1 MNGTTHRYVLL
12 PREGVT
18 AAGGPAFDELI
29 RLPTV
34 RSTEPSAMAPL
45 PTDPGQQMRVLD
57 STHENGPKLVE
68 ADADAIEALNRRDGP
83 VRAIPVIEYAP
94 PNPPVQPLAVTLAAA
109 PPVTVVVT
117 CTDAQTG
124 QGVPGAT
131 VVAFTDFAAKAGAKG
146 TTDATGSAVLALA
159 SPAIERLYAYPP
171 LAGYWGA
178 YRAALTAAG
187 PVVVPLEPLDLAHV
201 DAVRT
206 IYGSTSFDETAG
218 VQIGVIDTG
227 VGPHQHLNVVSGMNT
242 VTGEL
247 PTDYA
252 DPRGHGTHVAGLIG
266 GTGAPPT
273 GVRGLAP
280 NVTLRAYRVF
290 PAAGGATNYAIL
302 KSMIY
307 AADDGCDLVNLSLGG
322 GPFDAIVAEAV
333 RDARNRGMLVVVAT
347 GNDGRA
353 PVNYPAA
360 YPEAT
365 AVSAIGRAGTYPAG
379 SLEEAEV
386 VRPPQ
391 GTDPLDFVAGFSNV
405 GTEVAVTAPGVGCI
419 STIFGNRYG
428 VMSGTSM
435 AAPVVTGAVAS
446 LLSRDP
452 VIRAMARDA
461 ARSDAIA
468 RLLEVNCKALG
479 FGTLFEGKGMPD
491 PAKI

>member
-1 MNGTTHRYVLL
+1 MNGTTQRYVLL

-18 AAGGPAFDELI
+18 AASGPAFDELI
-29 RLPTV
+29 RVPPVT
-34 RSTEPSAMAPL
+34 STGPSAMAQL
-45 PTDPGQQMRVLD
+45 PTDPVGQMLVID

-68 ADADAIEALNRRDGP
+68 ADAAAIEALNRRDAP
-83 VRAIPVIEYAP
+83 VRAIPVIEYAA
-94 PNPPVQPLAVTLAAA
+94 PNPPVQPLAATPTGG
-109 PPVTVVVT
+109 PPVAVVVE

-131 VVAFTDFAAKAGAKG
+131 VVAFTDFAAKAGAKA
-146 TTDATGSAVLALA
+146 TTDGAGRAMLTIA
-159 SPAIERLYAYPP
+159 SPAIERLYVYPP
-171 LAGYWGA
+171 LAGYWGG
-178 YRAALTAAG
+178 YRAGLTAAG
-187 PVVVPLEPLDLAHV
+187 PIVVPLTPLDLAHV
-201 DAVRT
+201 DAVRGV
-206 IYGSTSFDETAG
+206 YGATTFDATAG
-218 VQIGVIDTG
+218 VQVGVIDTG
-227 VGPHQHLNVVSGMNT
+227 VGPHHDLNVVSGMNT

-266 GTGAPPT
+266 AAGTSPT

-280 NVTLRAYRVF
+280 GANLRAYRVF
-290 PAAGGATNYAIL
+290 PAAGSATSYAIL
-302 KSMIY
+302 KAMIY
-307 AADDGCDLVNLSLGG
+307 AADDGCDLINLSLGG
-322 GPFDAIVAEAV
+322 GPYDAIVAEAV

-360 YPEAT
+360 YPQAT
-365 AVSAIGRAGTYPAG
+365 AVSAVGRDGTFPAG

-386 VRPPQ
+386 VRPPL

-435 AAPVVTGAVAS
+435 AAPVVTGAAAC
-446 LLSRDP
+446 LLSRDA
-452 VIRAMARDA
+452 VVRAMPRDA

-468 RLLEVNCKALG
+468 RLLTANCTALG
-479 FGTLFEGKGMPD
+479 FGALFEGKGMPD